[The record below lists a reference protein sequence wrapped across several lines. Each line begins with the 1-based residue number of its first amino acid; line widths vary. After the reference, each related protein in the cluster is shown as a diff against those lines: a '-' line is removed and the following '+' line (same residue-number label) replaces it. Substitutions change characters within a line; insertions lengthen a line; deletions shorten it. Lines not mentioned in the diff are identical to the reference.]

1 MYNYLVYCFIA
12 VKCYI
17 KVVPGIKPRKSNWR
31 TVGLAELSMKKRR
44 FMMERKKL
52 IEFRNITKSF
62 DKQITLKGINLDIF
76 ENEFDDLT
84 NITIKS
90 IPQPILEIYKSLMKN
105 EE

>member
-1 MYNYLVYCFIA
+1 MINALALFIIQTIVYIFTWGN
-12 VKCYI
+12 
-17 KVVPGIKPRKSNWR
+17 P
-31 TVGLAELSMKKRR
+31 
-44 FMMERKKL
+44 
-52 IEFRNITKSF
+52 
-62 DKQITLKGINLDIF
+62 DIF

>member
-1 MYNYLVYCFIA
+1 MQ
-12 VKCYI
+12 
-17 KVVPGIKPRKSNWR
+17 
-31 TVGLAELSMKKRR
+31 KK
-44 FMMERKKL
+44 
-52 IEFRNITKSF
+52 
-62 DKQITLKGINLDIF
+62 INLQQSTLTATQKNFPILFNQFKKKTKKTIVYIFTWGSQDIF